1 MKYTAI
7 FLDAASKSG
16 YSTAFFVT
24 HHDRK
29 RAWRNVASQLQLGQ
43 RLMFLI
49 PGEQHVFSR
58 ADVSLTQVA

>member
-24 HHDRK
+24 HHDREE
-29 RAWRNVASQLQLGQ
+29 AWRNIASRLELGQ

-58 ADVSLTQVA
+58 VDVSMTQVA